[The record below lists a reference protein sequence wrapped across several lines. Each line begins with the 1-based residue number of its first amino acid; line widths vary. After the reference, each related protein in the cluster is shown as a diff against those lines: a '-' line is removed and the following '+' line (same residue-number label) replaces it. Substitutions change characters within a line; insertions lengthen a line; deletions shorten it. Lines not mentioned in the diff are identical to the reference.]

1 MSAQNSLAIIFR
13 WPIMPHMNKDTTIK
27 IRLTQA
33 DKAKAEA
40 VAKAKGLTL
49 SKMLRAHIE
58 RMAKLH
64 LSEATE

>member
-1 MSAQNSLAIIFR
+1 
-13 WPIMPHMNKDTTIK
+13 MPNMIKDTTIK

-40 VAKAKGLTL
+40 VAKAKGTTL

-64 LSEATE
+64 LPGEEVAG

>member
-1 MSAQNSLAIIFR
+1 
-13 WPIMPHMNKDTTIK
+13 MNKDTTIK